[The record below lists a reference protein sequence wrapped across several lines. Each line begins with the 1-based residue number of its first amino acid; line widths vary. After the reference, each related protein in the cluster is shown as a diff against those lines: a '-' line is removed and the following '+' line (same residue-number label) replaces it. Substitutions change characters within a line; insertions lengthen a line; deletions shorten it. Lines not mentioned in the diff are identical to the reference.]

1 MNTEA
6 LKALVDKVD
15 GDLAA
20 MIEMLLDG
28 EGLVTRAELIECLI
42 AKGESA
48 LKSAASVAQWRDT
61 DDDGITAEHIAD
73 CHEVHAHT
81 IAALEALNVS
91 PEERAAAIAADAARP
106 PMTPATPEQIAEAL
120 AFMQQSD
127 DPAIKNMADYAVN
140 LHKLTESSNEGTRH

>member
-48 LKSAASVAQWRDT
+48 LKSAAHIAQEWPEDVESVALEQE
-61 DDDGITAEHIAD
+61 IYSHIV
-73 CHEVHAHT
+73 E
-81 IAALEALNVS
+81 ALEALNVS